1 MVVYRCLVLQIWE
14 YLKDVTWEGQYVH
27 TSVLKFISAI
37 DTCDHRIDQSATAT
51 SVTPTSGPQ
60 QGCQNSHVTTGNTEH
75 GGRECSDG
83 EYVGKCVCVWG
94 GGGGEGLHSGRIAS
108 IPVHG
113 FHSFSIWRELQSCI
127 IEI

>member
-83 EYVGKCVCVWG
+83 EYVGKVCVCG
-94 GGGGEGLHSGRIAS
+94 GGGGGGRVFTVVGLHPYLFIAFIHFQFGVS
-108 IPVHG
+108 YNHV
-113 FHSFSIWRELQSCI
+113 L
-127 IEI
+127 

>member
-1 MVVYRCLVLQIWE
+1 M
-14 YLKDVTWEGQYVH
+14 H

-51 SVTPTSGPQ
+51 SVTSTSGPQ

-83 EYVGKCVCVWG
+83 EYGGKVCVCVCVCG
-94 GGGGEGLHSGRIAS
+94 GGLHSGWIAS
-108 IPVHG
+108 IPVHS